1 MFTTLYDNV
10 ITWSRHRHAPKYLA
24 GMSFAE
30 SSFFPIPPDVMLI
43 PMVLSKP
50 AKGWYLATITTI
62 ASLLGGIF
70 GYLLGMFAFEIIEP
84 MLQSLHYMDKIDK
97 TVKWF
102 NEWGFWIIFI
112 AGFSPIPYKLFTITA
127 GMLSMAL
134 IPFIIASFI
143 GRGARFFLVASLIIW
158 GGEKMEQQIRTH
170 VERIGW
176 FMVALIAIGVAIYAL
191 R

>member
-30 SSFFPIPPDVMLI
+30 SSFFPIPPDVMPI